1 MQPAEPESD
10 LTPRLVEALYAEA
23 MLLADEVRAYFDE
36 SGHEDRDRLDA
47 VGKVAFACESLRVT
61 TRLMHVL
68 AWLLTR
74 KAVQSGEL
82 VPGDA
87 GEPRRR
93 LAEAAKSEDADVHRL
108 PLRARMLIAQS
119 RDLYGRVRRLDEESA
134 RERESASPARSL
146 LGRLEQ
152 SF

>member
-1 MQPAEPESD
+1 MQPADPESD

-23 MLLADEVRAYFDE
+23 MLLSDEVRAYFDE
-36 SGHEDRDRLDA
+36 GGRDDRARLDA

-74 KAVQSGEL
+74 KAVQSGEP
-82 VPGDA
+82 VSGDA
-87 GEPRRR
+87 REPRRR
-93 LAEAAKSEDADVHRL
+93 LADAADSDDADLQRL

-134 RERESASPARSL
+134 REREGASPARSL

>member
-1 MQPAEPESD
+1 MNAAEPESD

-36 SGHEDRDRLDA
+36 DGRDDRARLDA
-47 VGKVAFACESLRVT
+47 AGGVVFACESLKVT

-74 KAVQSGEL
+74 KAVH
-82 VPGDA
+82 A
-87 GEPRRR
+87 GEIGAGDEQGARRR
-93 LAEAAKSEDADVHRL
+93 LSEAADSEDADTRIL

-134 RERESASPARSL
+134 RERDDASPARSL

-152 SF
+152 NF

>member
-36 SGHEDRDRLDA
+36 GGREDRDRLDA
-47 VGKVAFACESLRVT
+47 TGKVAFACESLRVT

-74 KAVQSGEL
+74 KAVYAGEL
-82 VPGDA
+82 GPDDA
-87 GEPRRR
+87 REPRRR
-93 LAEAAKSEDADVHRL
+93 LGEAADSDDAELRRL

-119 RDLYGRVRRLDEESA
+119 RDLYGRVSRLDEESA
-134 RERESASPARSL
+134 REREGASPARSL